1 MKTLSIYKKL
11 GLSNNKDVFNHLIS
25 TLKKSNT
32 TWDYFVNWAK
42 VFGGIK
48 SIEVDLNIL
57 NYLIGKDNFDAEMK
71 FLLKKHP
78 SIVKVIPI
86 LLACRENS
94 FEILTDF
101 TKGKLLFE
109 SFLFPKRAP
118 YQVRMFP
125 KP

>member
-1 MKTLSIYKKL
+1 MKTLKIHKKL
-11 GLSNNKDVFNHLIS
+11 GLSSSKDVFNHFIS

-57 NYLIGKDNFDAEMK
+57 NYLIGKDNFVVEMK
-71 FLLKKHP
+71 FLLGKYP

-86 LLACRENS
+86 LPACRENN
-94 FEILTDF
+94 FEIL
-101 TKGKLLFE
+101 KIK
-109 SFLFPKRAP
+109 
-118 YQVRMFP
+118 
-125 KP
+125 